1 MSTLKVNKI
10 RDTSGSADAITLDPS
25 GGAVLAGVTTIST
38 AAITTAN
45 VGAAVTITESGIEAS
60 GIGITCANINGSQ
73 IGGRRNLIINGAC
86 LVNQRGS
93 TGQPVSGYGYGVD
106 RLRGYN
112 NGSAR
117 YDLTQATVTD
127 LPGFSKAYKLEVTTA
142 QSSYSGGTISVPI
155 ETVLEGQDI
164 AHLNFGTSNA
174 KNIIISFYVKSS
186 VTGNFAC
193 AVFNGNSIDR
203 VNVKDFTINSANTW
217 EYKTISFVGDT
228 GGTWRTDGT
237 QGLYVALASAGSGDS
252 AVTTAG
258 TWQGGGYKNRTSSSA
273 NLFATNGAT
282 IQFTGLQL
290 EAGTQ
295 ATVFEYRSVGEEL
308 RLCQRYYQKY
318 IGPRLRGVIGAGSQS
333 INRLGMTLL
342 VELRANPTATFSGN
356 QSLYDGSGTATMTA
370 IAAPYVDHVSFEC
383 DATISGNLN
392 SGSGGCVCAYL
403 DGNEGTLTL
412 DAEL

>member
-1 MSTLKVNKI
+1 
-10 RDTSGSADAITLDPS
+10 
-25 GGAVLAGVTTIST
+25 GGGVTIS
-38 AAITTAN
+38 
-45 VGAAVTITESGIEAS
+45 ESGIEAS

-86 LVNQRGS
+86 RVNQRGS

-112 NGSAR
+112 SGSAR

-142 QSSYSGGTISVPI
+142 QSTYSGNTISVPI

-186 VTGNFAC
+186 VTGSFAC

-228 GGTWRTDGT
+228 GGTWRTDTT
-237 QGLYVALASAGSGDS
+237 QGLYVALASAGSADS

-258 TWQGGGYKNRTSSSA
+258 TWQGGGYKNRTSNSA

-295 ATVFEYRSVGEEL
+295 ATTFEQRSFAEDL
-308 RLCQRYYQKY
+308 ALCMRYFEKVVCHSYPMAPA
-318 IGPRLRGVIGAGSQS
+318 GNNGVNSETRIPYK
-333 INRLGMTLL
+333 
-342 VELRANPTATFSGN
+342 VEKRSAPTVT
-356 QSLYDGSGTATMTA
+356 
-370 IAAPYVDHVSFEC
+370 V
-383 DATISGNLN
+383 SGNL
-392 SGSGGCVCAYL
+392 S
-403 DGNEGTLTL
+403 LTL
-412 DAEL
+412 NGTNSNNTDHSLGGGNT